1 MDANRLCVEADGQ
14 FSLQADRNAI
24 ILSVLCGK
32 IWLSLFLHGMDC
44 DTAHSA
50 GKKKKIVV
58 MNGGIAF

>member
-1 MDANRLCVEADGQ
+1 MA
-14 FSLQADRNAI
+14 SLVCRPIQMQLYCQLRF
-24 ILSVLCGK
+24 LLCGK

-50 GKKKKIVV
+50 GKKKNKNSVV